1 MSIKSTRLKKRIL
14 ALILM
19 IALLC
24 TSMDMEAFY
33 IETKASDDVEMT
45 TLYLVDNTNEKWIGN
60 DNAVIELVDNTNGHK
75 HYTMKKNDD
84 TSWSV
89 EVPDTAYNI
98 TFNRLNPSDNTQWN
112 SWSAGGRD
120 DNNAYFADGAEYGH
134 WDNKEIEED
143 IRFRA
148 GDIVYLDLSAF
159 TDWENS
165 NAIMYTNFTDAT
177 KDSNA
182 GRDIDIATAD
192 KNLYNPRLVNVNVQ
206 KHIYAYILSKN
217 DDGTE
222 KLRFWRGNDRTLW
235 NYSVELTCEE
245 YEDGINCVKVYG
257 WNDSGTKYKSDYS
270 FDLEVDTDGDGLP
283 DYNEIKLGT
292 DINNPDTDGDGL
304 NDYYE
309 IEYGYSPTNPD
320 TDGNGVLDGDEDYDG
335 DKLRNSEEFIYGTDM
350 AKYDTDEDGISDYDE
365 IFVYGTNPLKSDT
378 DEDGV
383 IDSDEID
390 IGTNPLEKDSDG
402 NGINDNEEVFE
413 KDYSAK
419 DMITYYDTDVYPT
432 INVEGTINVLESV
445 TIDTRDW
452 DTLINCNVPGYIGT
466 AYEFNCDGEFESA
479 TVTFTLSEEIMSKP
493 DFVPAIY
500 YYNEEEQY
508 LDKLEN
514 QTINGNNITAK
525 LEHFSSYIVLNSKE
539 FDEIW
544 DTEIIHYS
552 DDELKKPL
560 KIGFAVDCSGSM
572 SWNDPAYLRNSVS
585 NLIIDKM
592 DEKDSGFVVLF
603 ESYAY
608 LEQSVTTDK
617 SLLKNAINSS
627 YNSGGTAL
635 CLSVERSIA
644 QFDEADI
651 KNNRN
656 IIMILSDGYDNE
668 GGQNI
673 STLVNMANR
682 KKIKIYSIGLG
693 SDVDINLLTQ
703 LAEQTGGKFYH
714 ATAATDLE
722 DIYKQIGGE
731 TVDYKKD
738 SNNDG
743 ISDYYTKLLC
753 EGKLRTG
760 TGIKLFDC
768 IMNKEA
774 NKVLSGYTYEQ
785 VQENNDLDGDG
796 LKNGEEIEVV
806 SNHLGTYVFMK
817 SNPTKK
823 MSDMDIYSDY
833 DEVKKYNSNA
843 FKNNICLG
851 DDDIKFLRDDS
862 NYYSS
867 MYSDAYSGA
876 SIQSITSW
884 IGRTIYGTDLDKKE
898 ISEDLLLDYFS
909 YRDRYSVS
917 DNMESVLTL
926 GNAIGNIESV
936 VEKITRDGAKYV
948 ELTDDLI
955 DLNYEYNKLLDAYF
969 IVREGVEVPHLDK
982 NLIRIADK
990 IDDILAKES
999 SIQDTISTKITLKIK
1014 LPKAMC
1020 SSNVIE
1026 VISSIGWICE
1036 GASLVRCLGEGYL
1049 DYLTMQENLNVM
1061 QENLDLL
1068 NAISE
1073 KAPEWTMRAAAKK
1086 LNNVLEDKYNHMW
1099 LTFKEEFQNTWGD
1112 LAKIGM
1118 SSLASKLNPAAIIA
1132 IVSVSMS
1139 NVITGY
1145 SDTSL
1150 KAIRTYE
1157 AGYIPEIMC
1166 DELNKSDYGYSLYQ
1180 GGIRSYYENS
1190 TEAYG
1195 KYIDIIALR
1204 IFAEN
1209 EMIALEKSGSK
1220 WLNKLWDTVGIGA
1233 GSNRKEIIAD
1243 CKNMIKTLNGMLSRL
1258 R

>member
-1 MSIKSTRLKKRIL
+1 M
-14 ALILM
+14 
-19 IALLC
+19 
-24 TSMDMEAFY
+24 
-33 IETKASDDVEMT
+33 
-45 TLYLVDNTNEKWIGN
+45 
-60 DNAVIELVDNTNGHK
+60 
-75 HYTMKKNDD
+75 
-84 TSWSV
+84 
-89 EVPDTAYNI
+89 
-98 TFNRLNPSDNTQWN
+98 
-112 SWSAGGRD
+112 
-120 DNNAYFADGAEYGH
+120 
-134 WDNKEIEED
+134 
-143 IRFRA
+143 
-148 GDIVYLDLSAF
+148 
-159 TDWENS
+159 
-165 NAIMYTNFTDAT
+165 
-177 KDSNA
+177 
-182 GRDIDIATAD
+182 
-192 KNLYNPRLVNVNVQ
+192 
-206 KHIYAYILSKN
+206 
-217 DDGTE
+217 
-222 KLRFWRGNDRTLW
+222 
-235 NYSVELTCEE
+235 
-245 YEDGINCVKVYG
+245 
-257 WNDSGTKYKSDYS
+257 
-270 FDLEVDTDGDGLP
+270 
-283 DYNEIKLGT
+283 
-292 DINNPDTDGDGL
+292 
-304 NDYYE
+304 
-309 IEYGYSPTNPD
+309 
-320 TDGNGVLDGDEDYDG
+320 
-335 DKLRNSEEFIYGTDM
+335 
-350 AKYDTDEDGISDYDE
+350 
-365 IFVYGTNPLKSDT
+365 
-378 DEDGV
+378 
-383 IDSDEID
+383 
-390 IGTNPLEKDSDG
+390 
-402 NGINDNEEVFE
+402 
-413 KDYSAK
+413 
-419 DMITYYDTDVYPT
+419 
-432 INVEGTINVLESV
+432 
-445 TIDTRDW
+445 
-452 DTLINCNVPGYIGT
+452 
-466 AYEFNCDGEFESA
+466 
-479 TVTFTLSEEIMSKP
+479 
-493 DFVPAIY
+493 
-500 YYNEEEQY
+500 
-508 LDKLEN
+508 
-514 QTINGNNITAK
+514 
-525 LEHFSSYIVLNSKE
+525 
-539 FDEIW
+539 
-544 DTEIIHYS
+544 
-552 DDELKKPL
+552 
-560 KIGFAVDCSGSM
+560 
-572 SWNDPAYLRNSVS
+572 
-585 NLIIDKM
+585 
-592 DEKDSGFVVLF
+592 
-603 ESYAY
+603 
-608 LEQSVTTDK
+608 
-617 SLLKNAINSS
+617 
-627 YNSGGTAL
+627 

-651 KNNRN
+651 RN

-722 DIYKQIGGE
+722 GIYKQIGGE

-738 SNNDG
+738 SNDDG

-785 VQENNDLDGDG
+785 VQANNDLDGDG

-851 DDDIKFLRDDS
+851 DDEIKFLRDDS

-1086 LNNVLEDKYNHMW
+1086 
-1099 LTFKEEFQNTWGD
+1099 
-1112 LAKIGM
+1112 
-1118 SSLASKLNPAAIIA
+1118 
-1132 IVSVSMS
+1132 
-1139 NVITGY
+1139 
-1145 SDTSL
+1145 
-1150 KAIRTYE
+1150 
-1157 AGYIPEIMC
+1157 
-1166 DELNKSDYGYSLYQ
+1166 
-1180 GGIRSYYENS
+1180 
-1190 TEAYG
+1190 TE
-1195 KYIDIIALR
+1195 
-1204 IFAEN
+1204 
-1209 EMIALEKSGSK
+1209 
-1220 WLNKLWDTVGIGA
+1220 
-1233 GSNRKEIIAD
+1233 
-1243 CKNMIKTLNGMLSRL
+1243 
-1258 R
+1258 

>member
-1 MSIKSTRLKKRIL
+1 M
-14 ALILM
+14 
-19 IALLC
+19 
-24 TSMDMEAFY
+24 
-33 IETKASDDVEMT
+33 
-45 TLYLVDNTNEKWIGN
+45 
-60 DNAVIELVDNTNGHK
+60 
-75 HYTMKKNDD
+75 
-84 TSWSV
+84 
-89 EVPDTAYNI
+89 
-98 TFNRLNPSDNTQWN
+98 
-112 SWSAGGRD
+112 
-120 DNNAYFADGAEYGH
+120 
-134 WDNKEIEED
+134 
-143 IRFRA
+143 
-148 GDIVYLDLSAF
+148 
-159 TDWENS
+159 
-165 NAIMYTNFTDAT
+165 
-177 KDSNA
+177 
-182 GRDIDIATAD
+182 
-192 KNLYNPRLVNVNVQ
+192 
-206 KHIYAYILSKN
+206 
-217 DDGTE
+217 
-222 KLRFWRGNDRTLW
+222 
-235 NYSVELTCEE
+235 
-245 YEDGINCVKVYG
+245 
-257 WNDSGTKYKSDYS
+257 
-270 FDLEVDTDGDGLP
+270 
-283 DYNEIKLGT
+283 
-292 DINNPDTDGDGL
+292 
-304 NDYYE
+304 
-309 IEYGYSPTNPD
+309 
-320 TDGNGVLDGDEDYDG
+320 
-335 DKLRNSEEFIYGTDM
+335 
-350 AKYDTDEDGISDYDE
+350 
-365 IFVYGTNPLKSDT
+365 
-378 DEDGV
+378 
-383 IDSDEID
+383 
-390 IGTNPLEKDSDG
+390 
-402 NGINDNEEVFE
+402 
-413 KDYSAK
+413 
-419 DMITYYDTDVYPT
+419 
-432 INVEGTINVLESV
+432 
-445 TIDTRDW
+445 
-452 DTLINCNVPGYIGT
+452 
-466 AYEFNCDGEFESA
+466 
-479 TVTFTLSEEIMSKP
+479 
-493 DFVPAIY
+493 
-500 YYNEEEQY
+500 
-508 LDKLEN
+508 
-514 QTINGNNITAK
+514 
-525 LEHFSSYIVLNSKE
+525 
-539 FDEIW
+539 
-544 DTEIIHYS
+544 
-552 DDELKKPL
+552 KKPL

-572 SWNDPAYLRNSVS
+572 SSNDPTYLRNTVS

-592 DEKDSGFVVLF
+592 EEKDSGFVVLF
-603 ESYAY
+603 ESYVN
-608 LEQSVTTDK
+608 LTQGMTTDK
-617 SLLKNAINSS
+617 NLLKNAINRS
-627 YNSGGTAL
+627 YNGGGTAL
-635 CLSVERSIA
+635 RLSVERSIA
-644 QFDEADI
+644 QFDESSI
-651 KNNRN
+651 ENNRN

-668 GGQNI
+668 GGPDI

-703 LAEQTGGKFYH
+703 IAEQTGGKFYH
-714 ATAATDLE
+714 ATTATDLE

-738 SNNDG
+738 SNDDG

-774 NKVLSGYTYEQ
+774 NKVLRGYTYEQ
-785 VQENNDLDGDG
+785 VQANNDLDGDG

-843 FKNNICLG
+843 SKDNICLG

-926 GNAIGNIESV
+926 GNVIGNIESV
-936 VEKITRDGAKYV
+936 VEKITRDGAKYL

-969 IVREGVEVPHLDK
+969 IVREGAEVPHLDK

-999 SIQDTISTKITLKIK
+999 SIQDTINTKITLKVN
-1014 LPKAMC
+1014 LPK
-1020 SSNVIE
+1020 SVYNSNVLKG
-1026 VISSIGWICE
+1026 VKCIGWICE

-1049 DYLTMQENLNVM
+1049 DYLTMQDNLNVM

-1073 KAPEWTMRAAAKK
+1073 NAPEWTMRAAAKK
-1086 LNNVLEDKYNHMW
+1086 LNNVLKGRYIDGV
-1099 LTFKEEFQNTWGD
+1099 LVFKEEVQNSLGD
-1112 LAKIGM
+1112 LLKIIITHNLAKID
-1118 SSLASKLNPAAIIA
+1118 PTVIIA
-1132 IVSVSMS
+1132 IVAVDFS
-1139 NVITGY
+1139 NSITGY

-1157 AGYIPEIMC
+1157 AGYLPEIMC
-1166 DELNKSDYGYSLYQ
+1166 DELNKADYGYSLYQ
-1180 GGIRSYYENS
+1180 GGIRTYYENS

-1195 KYIDIIALR
+1195 KYVDIIALR

-1243 CKNMIKTLNGMLSRL
+1243 CKNMIKTLNGILSRL

>member
-1 MSIKSTRLKKRIL
+1 M
-14 ALILM
+14 
-19 IALLC
+19 
-24 TSMDMEAFY
+24 
-33 IETKASDDVEMT
+33 
-45 TLYLVDNTNEKWIGN
+45 
-60 DNAVIELVDNTNGHK
+60 
-75 HYTMKKNDD
+75 
-84 TSWSV
+84 
-89 EVPDTAYNI
+89 
-98 TFNRLNPSDNTQWN
+98 
-112 SWSAGGRD
+112 
-120 DNNAYFADGAEYGH
+120 
-134 WDNKEIEED
+134 
-143 IRFRA
+143 
-148 GDIVYLDLSAF
+148 
-159 TDWENS
+159 
-165 NAIMYTNFTDAT
+165 
-177 KDSNA
+177 
-182 GRDIDIATAD
+182 
-192 KNLYNPRLVNVNVQ
+192 
-206 KHIYAYILSKN
+206 
-217 DDGTE
+217 
-222 KLRFWRGNDRTLW
+222 
-235 NYSVELTCEE
+235 
-245 YEDGINCVKVYG
+245 
-257 WNDSGTKYKSDYS
+257 
-270 FDLEVDTDGDGLP
+270 
-283 DYNEIKLGT
+283 
-292 DINNPDTDGDGL
+292 
-304 NDYYE
+304 
-309 IEYGYSPTNPD
+309 
-320 TDGNGVLDGDEDYDG
+320 
-335 DKLRNSEEFIYGTDM
+335 
-350 AKYDTDEDGISDYDE
+350 
-365 IFVYGTNPLKSDT
+365 
-378 DEDGV
+378 
-383 IDSDEID
+383 
-390 IGTNPLEKDSDG
+390 
-402 NGINDNEEVFE
+402 
-413 KDYSAK
+413 
-419 DMITYYDTDVYPT
+419 
-432 INVEGTINVLESV
+432 
-445 TIDTRDW
+445 
-452 DTLINCNVPGYIGT
+452 
-466 AYEFNCDGEFESA
+466 
-479 TVTFTLSEEIMSKP
+479 
-493 DFVPAIY
+493 
-500 YYNEEEQY
+500 
-508 LDKLEN
+508 
-514 QTINGNNITAK
+514 
-525 LEHFSSYIVLNSKE
+525 
-539 FDEIW
+539 
-544 DTEIIHYS
+544 
-552 DDELKKPL
+552 KKPL

-572 SWNDPAYLRNSVS
+572 SSNDPTYLRNTVS

-592 DEKDSGFVVLF
+592 EEKDSGFVVLF
-603 ESYAY
+603 ESYVN
-608 LEQSVTTDK
+608 LTQGMTTDK
-617 SLLKNAINSS
+617 NLLKNAINRS
-627 YNSGGTAL
+627 YNGGGTAL
-635 CLSVERSIA
+635 RLSVERSIA
-644 QFDEADI
+644 QFDESSI
-651 KNNRN
+651 ENNRN

-668 GGQNI
+668 GGPDI

-703 LAEQTGGKFYH
+703 IAEQTGGKFYH
-714 ATAATDLE
+714 ATTATDLE

-738 SNNDG
+738 SNDDG

-774 NKVLSGYTYEQ
+774 NKVLRGYTYEQ
-785 VQENNDLDGDG
+785 VQANNDLDGDG

-843 FKNNICLG
+843 SKDNICLG

-926 GNAIGNIESV
+926 GNVIGNIEAV
-936 VEKITRDGAKYV
+936 VEKITDVGSKYTR
-948 ELTDDLI
+948 LTDDLI

-999 SIQDTISTKITLKIK
+999 SIQNDINTKMTLKVN
-1014 LPKAMC
+1014 LPK
-1020 SSNVIE
+1020 SVYNSNVLKG
-1026 VISSIGWICE
+1026 VKCIGWICE

-1049 DYLTMQENLNVM
+1049 DYLTMQDNLNVM

-1073 KAPEWTMRAAAKK
+1073 NAPEWTMRAAAKK
-1086 LNNVLEDKYNHMW
+1086 LNNVLKGRYIDGV
-1099 LTFKEEFQNTWGD
+1099 LVFKEEVQNSLGD
-1112 LAKIGM
+1112 LLKIIITHNLAKID
-1118 SSLASKLNPAAIIA
+1118 PTVIIA
-1132 IVSVSMS
+1132 IVAVDFS
-1139 NVITGY
+1139 NSITGY

-1157 AGYIPEIMC
+1157 AGYLPEIMC
-1166 DELNKSDYGYSLYQ
+1166 DELNKADYGYSLYQ

-1243 CKNMIKTLNGMLSRL
+1243 CKNMIKTLNGILSRL

>member
-1 MSIKSTRLKKRIL
+1 
-14 ALILM
+14 
-19 IALLC
+19 
-24 TSMDMEAFY
+24 
-33 IETKASDDVEMT
+33 
-45 TLYLVDNTNEKWIGN
+45 
-60 DNAVIELVDNTNGHK
+60 
-75 HYTMKKNDD
+75 
-84 TSWSV
+84 
-89 EVPDTAYNI
+89 
-98 TFNRLNPSDNTQWN
+98 
-112 SWSAGGRD
+112 
-120 DNNAYFADGAEYGH
+120 
-134 WDNKEIEED
+134 
-143 IRFRA
+143 
-148 GDIVYLDLSAF
+148 
-159 TDWENS
+159 
-165 NAIMYTNFTDAT
+165 
-177 KDSNA
+177 
-182 GRDIDIATAD
+182 
-192 KNLYNPRLVNVNVQ
+192 
-206 KHIYAYILSKN
+206 
-217 DDGTE
+217 
-222 KLRFWRGNDRTLW
+222 
-235 NYSVELTCEE
+235 
-245 YEDGINCVKVYG
+245 
-257 WNDSGTKYKSDYS
+257 
-270 FDLEVDTDGDGLP
+270 
-283 DYNEIKLGT
+283 
-292 DINNPDTDGDGL
+292 
-304 NDYYE
+304 
-309 IEYGYSPTNPD
+309 
-320 TDGNGVLDGDEDYDG
+320 
-335 DKLRNSEEFIYGTDM
+335 
-350 AKYDTDEDGISDYDE
+350 
-365 IFVYGTNPLKSDT
+365 
-378 DEDGV
+378 
-383 IDSDEID
+383 
-390 IGTNPLEKDSDG
+390 
-402 NGINDNEEVFE
+402 
-413 KDYSAK
+413 
-419 DMITYYDTDVYPT
+419 
-432 INVEGTINVLESV
+432 
-445 TIDTRDW
+445 
-452 DTLINCNVPGYIGT
+452 
-466 AYEFNCDGEFESA
+466 
-479 TVTFTLSEEIMSKP
+479 MSKP

-500 YYNEEEQY
+500 YYNEDEQY

-514 QTINGNNITAK
+514 QIINGNNITAE

-552 DDELKKPL
+552 DEDMKKPL

-572 SWNDPAYLRNSVS
+572 AGNDPTYLRNTVS

-592 DEKDSGFVVLF
+592 EEKDSGFVVLF
-603 ESYAY
+603 GSYVN
-608 LEQSVTTDK
+608 LTQSMTTDK
-617 SLLKNAINSS
+617 TLLKNAINQS
-627 YNSGGTAL
+627 YNGGGTAL
-635 CLSVERSIA
+635 RLSVERSIA
-644 QFDEADI
+644 QFDEASI
-651 KNNRN
+651 ENNRN

-668 GGQNI
+668 GGLDI

-703 LAEQTGGKFYH
+703 IAEQTGGKFYH
-714 ATAATDLE
+714 ATTATDLE

-738 SNNDG
+738 SNDDG

-785 VQENNDLDGDG
+785 VQANNDLDGDG

-884 IGRTIYGTDLDKKE
+884 IGRTIYGSDLDKKE

-926 GNAIGNIESV
+926 GNVIGNIESV
-936 VEKITRDGAKYV
+936 VEKITDVGSEYTR
-948 ELTDDLI
+948 LTDDLI

-999 SIQDTISTKITLKIK
+999 SIQDEINTKMTLKIK
-1014 LPKAMC
+1014 LPKFMVD
-1020 SSNVIE
+1020 SKITDTVEN
-1026 VISSIGWICE
+1026 IGVVCTVV
-1036 GASLVRCLGEGYL
+1036 SLARCLGDGYL

-1061 QENLDLL
+1061 QENIDLL
-1068 NAISE
+1068 NILSNN
-1073 KAPEWTMRAAAKK
+1073 APEHSMRFAAEK
-1086 LNNVLEDKYNHMW
+1086 LMNIIKGKYSDECIVLMEEIKNIKPEVLKIW
-1099 LTFKEEFQNTWGD
+1099 LGD
-1112 LAKIGM
+1112 LVARIH
-1118 SSLASKLNPAAIIA
+1118 PATIIA
-1132 IVSVSMS
+1132 MVAVVLSDT
-1139 NVITGY
+1139 ITGY

-1166 DELNKSDYGYSLYQ
+1166 NELNKADYGYSLYQ

-1243 CKNMIKTLNGMLSRL
+1243 CKNMIKALNSMLCRL

>member
-1 MSIKSTRLKKRIL
+1 M
-14 ALILM
+14 
-19 IALLC
+19 
-24 TSMDMEAFY
+24 
-33 IETKASDDVEMT
+33 
-45 TLYLVDNTNEKWIGN
+45 
-60 DNAVIELVDNTNGHK
+60 
-75 HYTMKKNDD
+75 
-84 TSWSV
+84 
-89 EVPDTAYNI
+89 
-98 TFNRLNPSDNTQWN
+98 
-112 SWSAGGRD
+112 
-120 DNNAYFADGAEYGH
+120 
-134 WDNKEIEED
+134 
-143 IRFRA
+143 
-148 GDIVYLDLSAF
+148 
-159 TDWENS
+159 
-165 NAIMYTNFTDAT
+165 
-177 KDSNA
+177 
-182 GRDIDIATAD
+182 
-192 KNLYNPRLVNVNVQ
+192 
-206 KHIYAYILSKN
+206 
-217 DDGTE
+217 
-222 KLRFWRGNDRTLW
+222 
-235 NYSVELTCEE
+235 
-245 YEDGINCVKVYG
+245 
-257 WNDSGTKYKSDYS
+257 
-270 FDLEVDTDGDGLP
+270 
-283 DYNEIKLGT
+283 
-292 DINNPDTDGDGL
+292 
-304 NDYYE
+304 
-309 IEYGYSPTNPD
+309 
-320 TDGNGVLDGDEDYDG
+320 
-335 DKLRNSEEFIYGTDM
+335 
-350 AKYDTDEDGISDYDE
+350 
-365 IFVYGTNPLKSDT
+365 
-378 DEDGV
+378 
-383 IDSDEID
+383 
-390 IGTNPLEKDSDG
+390 
-402 NGINDNEEVFE
+402 FE

-544 DTEIIHYS
+544 DNEIIHYS

-651 KNNRN
+651 RN

-722 DIYKQIGGE
+722 GIYKQIGGE

-738 SNNDG
+738 SNDDG

-785 VQENNDLDGDG
+785 VQANNDLDGDG

-1014 LPKAMC
+1014 LPKFMVD
-1020 SSNVIE
+1020 SKITDTVEN
-1026 VISSIGWICE
+1026 IGVVCTVV
-1036 GASLVRCLGEGYL
+1036 SLARCLGDGYL
-1049 DYLTMQENLNVM
+1049 DYLTVQENLNVM
-1061 QENLDLL
+1061 QENIELL
-1068 NAISE
+1068 NALSE
-1073 KAPEWTMRAAAKK
+1073 NAPEKSIRIAAKK
-1086 LNNVLEDKYNHMW
+1086 LTNIIKGKYSDVCLVIMEEVKNISPEVLK
-1099 LTFKEEFQNTWGD
+1099 LRLNTWI
-1112 LAKIGM
+1112 AKIH
-1118 SSLASKLNPAAIIA
+1118 PATIIA
-1132 IVSVSMS
+1132 IVAVAFSD
-1139 NVITGY
+1139 VITGY

-1190 TEAYG
+1190 PEVYG
-1195 KYIDIIALR
+1195 NYIDIIALR

>member
-1 MSIKSTRLKKRIL
+1 M
-14 ALILM
+14 
-19 IALLC
+19 
-24 TSMDMEAFY
+24 
-33 IETKASDDVEMT
+33 
-45 TLYLVDNTNEKWIGN
+45 
-60 DNAVIELVDNTNGHK
+60 
-75 HYTMKKNDD
+75 
-84 TSWSV
+84 
-89 EVPDTAYNI
+89 
-98 TFNRLNPSDNTQWN
+98 
-112 SWSAGGRD
+112 
-120 DNNAYFADGAEYGH
+120 
-134 WDNKEIEED
+134 
-143 IRFRA
+143 
-148 GDIVYLDLSAF
+148 
-159 TDWENS
+159 
-165 NAIMYTNFTDAT
+165 
-177 KDSNA
+177 
-182 GRDIDIATAD
+182 
-192 KNLYNPRLVNVNVQ
+192 
-206 KHIYAYILSKN
+206 
-217 DDGTE
+217 
-222 KLRFWRGNDRTLW
+222 
-235 NYSVELTCEE
+235 
-245 YEDGINCVKVYG
+245 
-257 WNDSGTKYKSDYS
+257 
-270 FDLEVDTDGDGLP
+270 
-283 DYNEIKLGT
+283 
-292 DINNPDTDGDGL
+292 
-304 NDYYE
+304 
-309 IEYGYSPTNPD
+309 
-320 TDGNGVLDGDEDYDG
+320 
-335 DKLRNSEEFIYGTDM
+335 
-350 AKYDTDEDGISDYDE
+350 
-365 IFVYGTNPLKSDT
+365 
-378 DEDGV
+378 
-383 IDSDEID
+383 
-390 IGTNPLEKDSDG
+390 
-402 NGINDNEEVFE
+402 FE

-500 YYNEEEQY
+500 YYNEKEQY

-544 DTEIIHYS
+544 DNEIIHYS

-627 YNSGGTAL
+627 YNSGETAL

-651 KNNRN
+651 ENNRN

-722 DIYKQIGGE
+722 GIYKQIGGE

-738 SNNDG
+738 SNDDG

-785 VQENNDLDGDG
+785 VQANNDLDGDG

-876 SIQSITSW
+876 SIQSIASW

-936 VEKITRDGAKYV
+936 VEKITDVGSKYTR
-948 ELTDDLI
+948 LTDDLI

-969 IVREGVEVPHLDK
+969 IVREGAEVPHLDK

-999 SIQDTISTKITLKIK
+999 SIQNDINTKMTLKIK
-1014 LPKAMC
+1014 LPKFMVD
-1020 SSNVIE
+1020 SKITDTVEN
-1026 VISSIGWICE
+1026 IGVVCTVV
-1036 GASLVRCLGEGYL
+1036 SLARCLGDGYL
-1049 DYLTMQENLNVM
+1049 DYLTVQENLNVM
-1061 QENLDLL
+1061 QENIELL
-1068 NAISE
+1068 NALSE
-1073 KAPEWTMRAAAKK
+1073 NAPEKSIRIAAKK
-1086 LNNVLEDKYNHMW
+1086 LTNIIKGKYSDVCLVIMEEVKNISPEVLK
-1099 LTFKEEFQNTWGD
+1099 LRLNTWI
-1112 LAKIGM
+1112 AKIH
-1118 SSLASKLNPAAIIA
+1118 PATIIA
-1132 IVSVSMS
+1132 IVAVAFSD
-1139 NVITGY
+1139 VITGY

-1190 TEAYG
+1190 PEVYG
-1195 KYIDIIALR
+1195 NYIDIIALR

>member
-1 MSIKSTRLKKRIL
+1 M
-14 ALILM
+14 
-19 IALLC
+19 
-24 TSMDMEAFY
+24 
-33 IETKASDDVEMT
+33 
-45 TLYLVDNTNEKWIGN
+45 
-60 DNAVIELVDNTNGHK
+60 
-75 HYTMKKNDD
+75 
-84 TSWSV
+84 
-89 EVPDTAYNI
+89 
-98 TFNRLNPSDNTQWN
+98 
-112 SWSAGGRD
+112 
-120 DNNAYFADGAEYGH
+120 
-134 WDNKEIEED
+134 
-143 IRFRA
+143 
-148 GDIVYLDLSAF
+148 
-159 TDWENS
+159 
-165 NAIMYTNFTDAT
+165 
-177 KDSNA
+177 
-182 GRDIDIATAD
+182 
-192 KNLYNPRLVNVNVQ
+192 
-206 KHIYAYILSKN
+206 
-217 DDGTE
+217 
-222 KLRFWRGNDRTLW
+222 
-235 NYSVELTCEE
+235 
-245 YEDGINCVKVYG
+245 
-257 WNDSGTKYKSDYS
+257 
-270 FDLEVDTDGDGLP
+270 
-283 DYNEIKLGT
+283 
-292 DINNPDTDGDGL
+292 
-304 NDYYE
+304 
-309 IEYGYSPTNPD
+309 
-320 TDGNGVLDGDEDYDG
+320 
-335 DKLRNSEEFIYGTDM
+335 
-350 AKYDTDEDGISDYDE
+350 
-365 IFVYGTNPLKSDT
+365 
-378 DEDGV
+378 
-383 IDSDEID
+383 
-390 IGTNPLEKDSDG
+390 
-402 NGINDNEEVFE
+402 
-413 KDYSAK
+413 
-419 DMITYYDTDVYPT
+419 
-432 INVEGTINVLESV
+432 
-445 TIDTRDW
+445 
-452 DTLINCNVPGYIGT
+452 
-466 AYEFNCDGEFESA
+466 
-479 TVTFTLSEEIMSKP
+479 
-493 DFVPAIY
+493 
-500 YYNEEEQY
+500 
-508 LDKLEN
+508 
-514 QTINGNNITAK
+514 
-525 LEHFSSYIVLNSKE
+525 
-539 FDEIW
+539 
-544 DTEIIHYS
+544 
-552 DDELKKPL
+552 KKPL

-572 SWNDPAYLRNSVS
+572 SSNDPTYLRNTVS

-592 DEKDSGFVVLF
+592 EEKDSGFVVLF
-603 ESYAY
+603 ESYVN
-608 LEQSVTTDK
+608 LTQGMTTDK
-617 SLLKNAINSS
+617 NLLKNAINRS
-627 YNSGGTAL
+627 YNGGGTAL
-635 CLSVERSIA
+635 RLSVERSIA
-644 QFDEADI
+644 QFDESSI
-651 KNNRN
+651 ENNRN

-668 GGQNI
+668 GGPDI

-703 LAEQTGGKFYH
+703 IAEQTGGKFYH
-714 ATAATDLE
+714 ATTATDLE

-738 SNNDG
+738 SNDDG

-774 NKVLSGYTYEQ
+774 NKVLRGYTYEQ
-785 VQENNDLDGDG
+785 VQANNDLDGDG

-843 FKNNICLG
+843 SKDNICLG

-926 GNAIGNIESV
+926 GNVIGNIEAV
-936 VEKITRDGAKYV
+936 VEKITDVGSKYTR
-948 ELTDDLI
+948 LTDDLI

-999 SIQDTISTKITLKIK
+999 SIQNDINTKMTLKVN
-1014 LPKAMC
+1014 LPK
-1020 SSNVIE
+1020 SVYNSNVLKG
-1026 VISSIGWICE
+1026 VKCIGWICE

-1049 DYLTMQENLNVM
+1049 DYLTMQDNLNVM

-1073 KAPEWTMRAAAKK
+1073 NAPEWTMRAAAKK
-1086 LNNVLEDKYNHMW
+1086 LNNVLKGRYIDGV
-1099 LTFKEEFQNTWGD
+1099 LVFKEEVQNSLGD
-1112 LAKIGM
+1112 LLKIIITHNLAKID
-1118 SSLASKLNPAAIIA
+1118 PTVIIA
-1132 IVSVSMS
+1132 IVAVDFS
-1139 NVITGY
+1139 NSITGY

-1157 AGYIPEIMC
+1157 AGYLPEIMC
-1166 DELNKSDYGYSLYQ
+1166 DELNKADYGYSLYQ
-1180 GGIRSYYENS
+1180 GGIRTYYENS

-1195 KYIDIIALR
+1195 KYVDIIALR

-1243 CKNMIKTLNGMLSRL
+1243 CKNMIKTLNGILSRL

>member
-1 MSIKSTRLKKRIL
+1 M
-14 ALILM
+14 
-19 IALLC
+19 
-24 TSMDMEAFY
+24 
-33 IETKASDDVEMT
+33 
-45 TLYLVDNTNEKWIGN
+45 
-60 DNAVIELVDNTNGHK
+60 
-75 HYTMKKNDD
+75 
-84 TSWSV
+84 
-89 EVPDTAYNI
+89 
-98 TFNRLNPSDNTQWN
+98 
-112 SWSAGGRD
+112 
-120 DNNAYFADGAEYGH
+120 
-134 WDNKEIEED
+134 
-143 IRFRA
+143 
-148 GDIVYLDLSAF
+148 
-159 TDWENS
+159 
-165 NAIMYTNFTDAT
+165 
-177 KDSNA
+177 
-182 GRDIDIATAD
+182 
-192 KNLYNPRLVNVNVQ
+192 
-206 KHIYAYILSKN
+206 
-217 DDGTE
+217 
-222 KLRFWRGNDRTLW
+222 
-235 NYSVELTCEE
+235 
-245 YEDGINCVKVYG
+245 
-257 WNDSGTKYKSDYS
+257 
-270 FDLEVDTDGDGLP
+270 DTDGDGLP
-283 DYNEIKLGT
+283 DYNEIKSGS
-292 DINNPDTDGDGL
+292 DINNPDTDGDRL

-365 IFVYGTNPLKSDT
+365 IFIYGTNPLKADT

-383 IDSDEID
+383 LDSDEIG

-452 DTLINCNVPGYIGT
+452 DALINCNVPGYIGT
-466 AYEFNCDGEFESA
+466 AYEFNCDDEFESA

-514 QTINGNNITAK
+514 QTINGNNITAE
-525 LEHFSSYIVLNSKE
+525 LEQFSSYIVLNSKE

-552 DDELKKPL
+552 DEDMKKPL

-572 SWNDPAYLRNSVS
+572 SSNDPTYLRNTVS

-592 DEKDSGFVVLF
+592 EEKDSGFVVLF
-603 ESYAY
+603 ESYVN
-608 LEQSVTTDK
+608 LTQGMTTDK
-617 SLLKNAINSS
+617 NLLKNAINRS
-627 YNSGGTAL
+627 YNGGGTAL
-635 CLSVERSIA
+635 RLSVERSIA
-644 QFDEADI
+644 QFDEASI
-651 KNNRN
+651 ENNRN

-668 GGQNI
+668 GGPDI

-703 LAEQTGGKFYH
+703 IAEQTGGKFYH
-714 ATAATDLE
+714 ATTATDLE

-738 SNNDG
+738 SNDDG

-785 VQENNDLDGDG
+785 VQANNDLDGDG

-926 GNAIGNIESV
+926 GNVIGNIESV
-936 VEKITRDGAKYV
+936 VEKITDVGSEYTR
-948 ELTDDLI
+948 LTDDLI

-969 IVREGVEVPHLDK
+969 IVREGAEVPHLDK

-999 SIQDTISTKITLKIK
+999 SIQNDINTKMTLKIK
-1014 LPKAMC
+1014 LPKFMVD
-1020 SSNVIE
+1020 SKITDTVEN
-1026 VISSIGWICE
+1026 IGVVCTVV
-1036 GASLVRCLGEGYL
+1036 SLARCLGDGYL
-1049 DYLTMQENLNVM
+1049 DYLTVQENLNVM
-1061 QENLDLL
+1061 QENIELL
-1068 NAISE
+1068 NALSE
-1073 KAPEWTMRAAAKK
+1073 NAPEKSMRIAAKK
-1086 LNNVLEDKYNHMW
+1086 LTNIIKGKYSDSCLVLMEEVKNITPEVLKIW
-1099 LTFKEEFQNTWGD
+1099 LTNSIS
-1112 LAKIGM
+1112 KIH
-1118 SSLASKLNPAAIIA
+1118 PATIIAIIA
-1132 IVSVSMS
+1132 VAFSDG
-1139 NVITGY
+1139 ITGY

-1157 AGYIPEIMC
+1157 ARYLPEMMC
-1166 DELNKSDYGYSLYQ
+1166 NELNKSDYGYSLYQ